1 MRFSSFFAFTAL
13 SLTLFAPSAATAES
27 ITYNIV
33 DYSALGI
40 QNNSLGQPVT
50 FSGTIVTDGTTGTN
64 ITDPKFIQSW
74 SFTFTQG
81 ADTRTVSSDA
91 PTAHVSI
98 GGFGVDVSES
108 TIRLFFAGGPASID
122 FLTDSPVNS
131 FTGWSTMAYGS
142 GADSGP
148 TTTMWSHLTT
158 EFGPP
163 NHAAIAQVPEPARL
177 ALLGIGIAGMAG
189 YAWRRRRILARS

>member
-1 MRFSSFFAFTAL
+1 MRFSSFLAFTAL
-13 SLTLFAPSAATAES
+13 ALTLFAPSVATAES

-40 QNNSLGQPVT
+40 QDNRFGQPVT

-64 ITDPKFIQSW
+64 IIDPKFIQSW

-81 ADTRTVSSDA
+81 ADTRTVSSDF
-91 PTAHVSI
+91 PTAHVDI
-98 GGFGVDVSES
+98 GGFGLDVSAT

-131 FTGWSTMAYGS
+131 FTGWGTTAYGS

-148 TTTMWSHLTT
+148 ITTMWSHLTG
-158 EFGPP
+158 EFGSP
-163 NHAAIAQVPEPARL
+163 NHAAIAVVPEPASL
-177 ALLGIGIAGMAG
+177 SLLGIGIAGMAG
-189 YAWRRRRILARS
+189 YAWRRRKIPVRS